1 MKSFEPIFNKLSE
14 LFIETL
20 PEYIR
25 KINEFYNDGLLIKYF
40 ENKDLMSNC
49 NKLPCFRFSTEEAE
63 YTQKD
68 RIIENTVYTV
78 SFTVLLPPFTEKQLI
93 EFWRYVESIKTML
106 EENET
111 DIWCSIEMSNIVEN
125 KIFLRIVV

>member
-78 SFTVLLPPFTEKQLI
+78 SFTVLLPPFAEKKLN

-106 EENET
+106 EETET